1 MLRAKDRGAAESLKM
16 ISPLLNEPALMVEN
30 SFRTLVIAD
39 IHLGI
44 EWELYHSGIS
54 IPSRVEKRA
63 ARIREYIRRV
73 SPERIVL
80 LGDIKHNVPRTSW
93 QEKQEVPAFLEGLAG
108 FAPVDIVPGNH
119 DGGIEELIPEN
130 VSVHDMRGFVLDS
143 TGYFHGHTWP
153 GESLLYASHV
163 VMSHNHPTIR
173 LVDVLGHAVSE
184 PVWIRTRF
192 IEKAIMEH
200 FGEVR
205 WNDPEVIIMPAFN
218 ELCGGIPF
226 NESIHEEL
234 LGPVFANHAI
244 ELEKARAFLLDG
256 TGLGTIGGIKK
267 LGITKVRKKYKSVGE
282 EFDNRK

>member
-1 MLRAKDRGAAESLKM
+1 M
-16 ISPLLNEPALMVEN
+16 ISPLLNEPALVVEN
-30 SFRTLVIAD
+30 SSRTLVIAD

-44 EWELYHSGIS
+44 EWELYNSGIS
-54 IPSRVEKRA
+54 IPSQVEKRT
-63 ARIREYIRRV
+63 ARIREYIRKAA
-73 SPERIVL
+73 PDRIVL

-93 QEKQEVPAFLEGLAG
+93 QEKKEIPVFLGELAG

-119 DGGIEELIPEN
+119 DGDMEELIPGN
-130 VSVHDMRGFVLDS
+130 VTVHDMRGFVLDG

-153 GESLLYASHV
+153 NEALLCASHV
-163 VMSHNHPTIR
+163 VMSHNHPAIR
-173 LVDVLGHAVSE
+173 LVDVLGHGISE

-200 FGEVR
+200 YGHLE

-256 TGLGTIGGIKK
+256 TDLGTIGGIKK
-267 LGITKVRKKYKSVGE
+267 LGITKIRKRYKFRGRTI
-282 EFDNRK
+282 NNGK